1 MRNLVQCVEQIIPV
15 VSDPNFL
22 SRINYRAL
30 SVIMKE
36 WDMGGE
42 NWLTQIRDGFPI
54 MGRIRNAGVYPDVT
68 DLPDKFVTEEELQ
81 VTAPQRWA
89 ELERIIR
96 QDENT
101 QVIWD
106 TFQEEVMKKWLSTPI
121 PVTEIPDKDKSIPV
135 RRFVVRQTEKI
146 RPIDNYK
153 RSGVNDAT
161 TIYSKLRLPSLD
173 HFVEIARRMKQKTE
187 EALAIVKVD
196 HENAYKQ
203 LPVIPEHRKFSIIVA
218 SPGLEG
224 RPGQLNLCEFTP

>member
-1 MRNLVQCVEQIIPV
+1 
-15 VSDPNFL
+15 
-22 SRINYRAL
+22 
-30 SVIMKE
+30 
-36 WDMGGE
+36 MGGE

-54 MGRIRNAGVYPDVT
+54 LGRIRNAGVYPDDT

-101 QVIWD
+101 QIIWD
-106 TFQEEVMKKWLSTPI
+106 TFQEEVAKKWLSTPI

-135 RRFVVRQTEKI
+135 RRFVVRQTEKV

-161 TIYSKLRLPSLD
+161 AIYSKL
-173 HFVEIARRMKQKTE
+173 
-187 EALAIVKVD
+187 
-196 HENAYKQ
+196 
-203 LPVIPEHRKFSIIVA
+203 
-218 SPGLEG
+218 
-224 RPGQLNLCEFTP
+224 